1 MRFSWGQRPPGLKP
15 AVIAAYAA
23 LKGRSSTV
31 VQTLFFREL
40 LELLRNHASQLVDMK
55 VTETGKRAVEP
66 GASLAA
72 ADAIPRPLKLRSLA
86 APGIGRRCFVWAQ
99 IAIVFL
105 LLELALWAPTIAI
118 RNRWAG
124 IEAIMILALV
134 VMDRPSLPHLGLRLP
149 KTLGASVV
157 LGISFATAV
166 FMLGVVRWA
175 GGEIPANSTW
185 PSLQSVW
192 GYLFWALVQEF
203 ILQSFFFTRCEELYG
218 SSAAVWM
225 AATLFAS
232 AHLPSPVLTTATLI
246 GALFFCEMFRRWRS
260 IYPLAIVHA
269 LLGMTIAL
277 ITPDSLLH
285 HMRVGIGYLQY

>member
-1 MRFSWGQRPPGLKP
+1 M
-15 AVIAAYAA
+15 
-23 LKGRSSTV
+23 
-31 VQTLFFREL
+31 
-40 LELLRNHASQLVDMK
+40 DMA
-55 VTETGKRAVEP
+55 VTETGKTGDESETSIAQ
-66 GASLAA
+66 AA
-72 ADAIPRPLKLRSLA
+72 AIPRPLKLQSLA
-86 APGIGRRCFVWAQ
+86 APSIYRRYFVWAQ

-105 LLELALWAPTIAI
+105 LLELALWAPTITI

-124 IEAIMILALV
+124 VAAIMILALV
-134 VMDRPSLPHLGLRLP
+134 VMDRPSLERLGLRLP

-157 LGISFATAV
+157 LGVSFATAV

-192 GYLFWALVQEF
+192 GYLIWALIQEF
-203 ILQSFFFTRCEELYG
+203 ILQSFFFNRCEELYG

-269 LLGMTIAL
+269 VLGMTIAL
-277 ITPDSLLH
+277 IIPDSLLH